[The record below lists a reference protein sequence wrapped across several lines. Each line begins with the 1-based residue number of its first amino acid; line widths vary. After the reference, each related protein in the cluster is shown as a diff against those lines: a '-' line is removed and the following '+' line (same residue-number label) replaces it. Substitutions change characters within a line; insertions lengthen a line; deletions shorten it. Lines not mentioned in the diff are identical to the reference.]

1 VNGDQ
6 LKDHPRPRR
15 VIESVCELLI
25 SLLDK
30 GEASQVALMVT
41 AGIIYDDGLQVCQD
55 ALTESLQ
62 GDFAKVTE
70 RFPIRFWHIMRHW
83 ILAV

>member
-1 VNGDQ
+1 
-6 LKDHPRPRR
+6 
-15 VIESVCELLI
+15 
-25 SLLDK
+25 
-30 GEASQVALMVT
+30 MVT